1 MPLPSLTRKTKKQ
14 ILLSS
19 QAPYPRKTSIIV
31 VLATKRNRFFFS
43 SFCRKK
49 KYCIFAPEQEF
60 YKRFKTNKHR
70 EYKVTT
76 DLLSPLADVK
86 ADICNLPFAANDFDI
101 LFCKIRMFQN
111 IFQNDTKVMQEL

>member
-1 MPLPSLTRKTKKQ
+1 M
-14 ILLSS
+14 
-19 QAPYPRKTSIIV
+19 
-31 VLATKRNRFFFS
+31 VLATKRKQIFFF
-43 SFCRKK
+43 FFLFVKK
-49 KYCIFAPEQEF
+49 STASLAPEQEF
-60 YKRFKTNKHR
+60 YKRFKTNKYR